1 MKQEQ
6 FILKIYTYNQNIH
19 ENTKV
24 LNVPV
29 LSEEQW
35 ENVNHEIMQTMAQ
48 NLSWEQFNYVA
59 SANKEQKEHLAQV
72 MIKLWQESDLKLEG
86 DRLGRECH
94 GIIRKGDKEKG
105 PDKDDPS
112 GSPDISEPM

>member
-1 MKQEQ
+1 MK
-6 FILKIYTYNQNIH
+6 
-19 ENTKV
+19 NTKV

-35 ENVNHEIMQTMAQ
+35 ENVNHEIMETMAS
-48 NLSWEQFNYVA
+48 NLSWEQFNFVT

-86 DRLGRECH
+86 DRLRLRGH

-105 PDKDDPS
+105 SDKDDPS
-112 GSPDISEPM
+112 GGPDTSEPM